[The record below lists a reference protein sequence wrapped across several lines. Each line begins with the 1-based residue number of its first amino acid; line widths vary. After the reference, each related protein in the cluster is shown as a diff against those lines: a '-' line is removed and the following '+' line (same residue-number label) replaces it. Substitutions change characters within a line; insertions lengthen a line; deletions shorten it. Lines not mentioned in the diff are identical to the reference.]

1 MSTKNA
7 AAPTTTVDLANRNV
21 EPHRLGDL
29 LLDPANPRFG
39 GLNKNADQAQV
50 TEFIVK
56 QFGVDDVLASLAT
69 NGYFQSEPLV
79 ARRDGQKLVVVEGN
93 RRLAACL
100 ILARDPRA
108 KDVAHLRPE
117 HVKQDWSPETQVPVL
132 VFDESE
138 QGSLLPYLGVR
149 HIVGSQPWDSYAK
162 ARWIDEV
169 VSKGQMTLEDIES
182 AIGDTNR
189 TITRMLDGY
198 RFVQQLKDSGD
209 FKPDQSQRRGKG
221 SNTEFPF
228 SWVYTLLD
236 YSNVRDYLGLPPRA
250 EAKKRPIPATA
261 LPAAAKSLVYMFG
274 DDDRSPAIR
283 NSRDISDLANALSD
297 PIKREMLEKGASIEQ
312 INERSRTPSERLSSL
327 FLDAELALK
336 TATGI
341 LAEGSVDP
349 NTAQQLVPIANGV
362 RNLAGSLFKS
372 MQEAAYPSD
381 HDADQ

>member
-1 MSTKNA
+1 MPTKPKAGGTANVNLA
-7 AAPTTTVDLANRNV
+7 DLNI
-21 EPHRLGDL
+21 EPHKLSDL
-29 LLDPANPRFG
+29 LLDPSNPRFG
-39 GLNKNADQAQV
+39 GLNKNADQGQV
-50 TEFIVK
+50 TEFIVN
-56 QFGVDDVLASLAT
+56 QFGVEDVLASLAT

-79 ARRDGQKLVVVEGN
+79 ARRSGEKLVVVEGN

-100 ILARDPRA
+100 ILAGDSRA
-108 KDVAHLRPE
+108 RGVAHLRPT
-117 HVKQDWSPETQVPVL
+117 HVKHDWSPDTQVPVL

-169 VSKGQMTLEDIES
+169 VSNGQMTLDDIES

-198 RFVQQLKDSGD
+198 RFVQQLKESGH
-209 FKPDQSQRRGKG
+209 FKPSESQRRGKG

-236 YSNVRDYLGLPPRA
+236 YSQVRDYLELPPRS
-250 EAKKRPIPATA
+250 EARAQPVPAKSV
-261 LPAAAKSLVYMFG
+261 PAAAKTLVYMFG
-274 DDDRSPAIR
+274 DNEKSPAIR
-283 NSRDISDLANALSD
+283 NSRDISDLADALSD
-297 PIKREMLEKGASIEQ
+297 PIKREMLEKGVSIEV
-312 INERSRTPSERLSSL
+312 IKERSRTPSERLSSL
-327 FLDAELALK
+327 FIDAENALK

-349 NTAQQLVPIANGV
+349 YTAQPLVSIANGI
-362 RNLAGSLFKS
+362 RNLANSLFKS
-372 MQEAAYPSD
+372 MQAAAYPSD
-381 HDADQ
+381 EDAD